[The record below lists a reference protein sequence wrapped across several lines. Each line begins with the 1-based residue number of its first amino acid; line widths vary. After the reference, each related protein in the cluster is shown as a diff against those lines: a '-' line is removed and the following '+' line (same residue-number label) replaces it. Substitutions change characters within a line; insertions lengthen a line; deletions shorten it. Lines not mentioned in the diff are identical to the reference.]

1 MLAIEL
7 GSNLGVLNLPAHP
20 DGVANHHV
28 EGEVVIEA
36 HAGVG
41 SEKGHQGDQ
50 GFGAE
55 LAVFGGLNFA
65 EQVFH
70 QRRKIAFPR
79 GFFTQQWG
87 AFEPV
92 AFLEFVA
99 NHQAAAVM
107 QEIPNAWV
115 EIPRHPAEGPEPHA
129 VLQPTA
135 TFG

>member
-7 GSNLGVLNLPAHP
+7 GSNLGVLDLPTHP
-20 DGVANHHV
+20 DGMANHNV

-55 LAVFGGLNFA
+55 LAVFGGLDLA
-65 EQVFH
+65 EQMFY
-70 QRRKIAFPR
+70 QRRKIALPR
-79 GFFTQQWG
+79 GFFTQQG
-87 AFEPV
+87 RAFEPV

-107 QEIPNAWV
+107 QEIPNARV
-115 EIPRHPAEGPEPHA
+115 EIPGNPAEGPEPHA